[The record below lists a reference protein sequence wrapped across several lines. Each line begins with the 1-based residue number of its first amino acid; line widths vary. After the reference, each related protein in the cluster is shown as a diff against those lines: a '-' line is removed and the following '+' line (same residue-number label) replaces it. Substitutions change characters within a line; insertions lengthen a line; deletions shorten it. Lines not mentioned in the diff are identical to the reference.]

1 MELNW
6 RYTLQLPMR
15 RLFILLMIALLP
27 LRSWAGDVM
36 TLEMAVGRLASVTQ
50 TSSTMAHDCHGQNAE
65 VSFAG
70 SADSVIANLSE
81 STDSFS
87 DGRCDT
93 CGTCQL
99 CHSVALADFSLSELH
114 SLSAP
119 SFLSSDSTGF
129 ASAPRALNLKPPIS

>member
-6 RYTLQLPMR
+6 RYTLQSFMCR
-15 RLFILLMIALLP
+15 FFILLMIALLP
-27 LRSWAGDVM
+27 LRTWAGDVM
-36 TLEMAVGRLASVTQ
+36 TLEMAVGQLASVTQ
-50 TSSTMAHDCHGQNAE
+50 TSSTMAHDCHGHNAE
-65 VSFAG
+65 LSYAG
-70 SADSVIANLSE
+70 SADSVVANVSE
-81 STDSFS
+81 STESIS

-99 CHSVALADFSLSELH
+99 CHSVALADFSFSGVP

-129 ASAPRALNLKPPIS
+129 ASATRALNLKPPIS